1 MARFGNLPL
10 ALLAA
15 LTVALVVMMQV
26 AAGGG
31 GEGQANGLLTVLA
44 LPVPLGLSVLW
55 GWAWLVFRS
64 GRHVVLAAAI
74 ALVTAVIIRPG
85 PMVGQ
90 AAANMAAGVAAGW
103 ALGVRLRPD
112 AALVLCAGIL
122 VPMLAWSVHEVP
134 VAEQMDMLRQDMTG
148 LMESRIPSTATPE
161 QHRQAMA
168 KEMEELDVVL
178 DAAAG
183 IYPAMIALG
192 LLAQAGMILGLVWF
206 VARLTGGLTA
216 SLRFGSFSRLQVP
229 FYTVWLLIIGLGMM
243 LTRTDPART
252 IGLNLSLLAGL
263 ILSVQG
269 VAVQIAVI
277 GRVLSPL
284 GRMVF
289 WLVMGVFFAPLVV
302 AAGVLLGLAD
312 QWLDFRR
319 LAHPETEDE
328 EKVV

>member
-10 ALLAA
+10 AFVAA
-15 LTVALVVMMQV
+15 VTVLLVVVMQI

-31 GEGQANGLLTVLA
+31 GEGQGGGLLTVLA
-44 LPVPLGLSVLW
+44 LPVPLVLSVLW

-64 GRHVVLAAAI
+64 GRLVALAAAI
-74 ALVTAVIIRPG
+74 ALVAAVVIRPG

-90 AAANMAAGVAAGW
+90 AAANMAAGLAAGW

-112 AALVLCAGIL
+112 AALVLCAGVL

-148 LMESRIPSTATPE
+148 LMESRIPTTATPE

-168 KEMEELDVVL
+168 KEQKELDAVL
-178 DAAAG
+178 DAAAV

-192 LLAQAGMILGLVWF
+192 LLAQSGMILGLVWF
-206 VARLTGGLTA
+206 VARFTGGLTA
-216 SLRFGSFSRLQVP
+216 RLRFGSFARLQVP
-229 FYTVWLLIIGLGMM
+229 FYTVWLLIIGLGMV
-243 LTRTDPART
+243 LTRTDPARA
-252 IGLNLSLLAGL
+252 IGLNLAILAGL
-263 ILSVQG
+263 VLSVQG

-277 GRVLSPL
+277 GRVLSPV

-319 LAHPETEDE
+319 LARPETEDE

>member
-1 MARFGNLPL
+1 
-10 ALLAA
+10 
-15 LTVALVVMMQV
+15 
-26 AAGGG
+26 
-31 GEGQANGLLTVLA
+31 
-44 LPVPLGLSVLW
+44 
-55 GWAWLVFRS
+55 
-64 GRHVVLAAAI
+64 
-74 ALVTAVIIRPG
+74 
-85 PMVGQ
+85 
-90 AAANMAAGVAAGW
+90 
-103 ALGVRLRPD
+103 
-112 AALVLCAGIL
+112 
-122 VPMLAWSVHEVP
+122 
-134 VAEQMDMLRQDMTG
+134 
-148 LMESRIPSTATPE
+148 
-161 QHRQAMA
+161 
-168 KEMEELDVVL
+168 
-178 DAAAG
+178 
-183 IYPAMIALG
+183 PAMIALG